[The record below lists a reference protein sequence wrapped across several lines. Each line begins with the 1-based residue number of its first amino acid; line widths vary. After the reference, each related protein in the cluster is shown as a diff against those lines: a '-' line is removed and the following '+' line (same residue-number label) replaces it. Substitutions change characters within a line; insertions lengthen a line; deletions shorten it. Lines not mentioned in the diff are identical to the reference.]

1 MFDLIKILAAIVAI
15 LSIPAAW
22 ITHIVWWVSLVMTEQ
37 LDTVGEGVLA
47 VLGTLAFPVGVI
59 HGFIIWFTQMEFR
72 KAQRQGF
79 CRGCDDVI
87 NRGDTMFY
95 TYSFRNRGQNILFCL
110 PCIKKII
117 RMFKNPLDNS

>member
-59 HGFIIWFTQMEFR
+59 HGFIIWFT
-72 KAQRQGF
+72 
-79 CRGCDDVI
+79 
-87 NRGDTMFY
+87 
-95 TYSFRNRGQNILFCL
+95 
-110 PCIKKII
+110 
-117 RMFKNPLDNS
+117 